1 MRMNT
6 VWRDRSLRLL
16 ILSILLVSAGR
27 AGGQT
32 SSTQPEV
39 LVIDSSAPAHPF
51 PHFWEHMFGSGRAS
65 LSLRDSYRQD
75 LRQVKQITELEYVRF
90 HAIFLDDMGVYDE
103 DSAGRPIYNFSYVDQ
118 SYDGLLQNGVR
129 PFVELSFMPRKLAS
143 NKDALHAFWYKQNV
157 SPPKDWAKWDDLV
170 YQFTKHLVDRYGV
183 EEVAKWYFEVWNEP
197 NIDFW
202 VGEPKQAT
210 YWELYDHSVAAV
222 KRVNPRFRVGGPATA
237 QAAWADAFIR
247 HCTEKHIP
255 VDFVSTHVYGND
267 GSQDVFGTNE
277 NIPRDRMVCRSV
289 KKVHDQIKA
298 SALPQLPLIW
308 SEFNASFFNEPAVT
322 DSTYM
327 GPWMADTIRQCDGL
341 VNEMSYW
348 TFSDVFEEQGVVKRP
363 FYGGFGLIAAGDIPK
378 PAFNTFKVLHFLG
391 DTRIELNS
399 DSALVTQR
407 KNGTLVIALWNLVA
421 PEASGPAKTLTL
433 EVKNAK
439 VTTAS
444 IWHVDRQHGDVR
456 VAYEA
461 MGSPQYPTTDQLAK
475 LRKAAELPGPE
486 KAKLNGGKLSVEI
499 PAQGLVVIE
508 LK

>member
-1 MRMNT
+1 MFRK
-6 VWRDRSLRLL
+6 VGISLLL
-16 ILSILLVSAGR
+16 TLSVGLIGEGKQAH
-27 AGGQT
+27 AQNADT
-32 SSTQPEV
+32 IQ
-39 LVIDSSAPAHPF
+39 IDASAPAHPF
-51 PHFWEHMFGSGRAS
+51 PHFWEHMFGSGRAV
-65 LSLRDSYRQD
+65 LSLRESYRSD
-75 LRQVKQITELEYVRF
+75 LRDVKKITDVQYIRF
-90 HAIFLDDMGVYDE
+90 HGILMDELQVYDE
-103 DSAGRPIYNFSYVDQ
+103 DEKGNVVYNFSYIDQ
-118 SYDGLLQNGVR
+118 IYDGLLQNGVR
-129 PFVELSFMPRKLAS
+129 PFVELSFMPKKLAS
-143 NKDALHAFWYKQNV
+143 KNNLHAFWYKQNV
-157 SPPKDWAKWDDLV
+157 SPPKDWDRWDDLIF
-170 YQFTKHLVDRYGV
+170 QFTKHLVDRYGV
-183 EEVAKWYFEVWNEP
+183 KEVSSWYFEVWNEP

-202 VGEPKQAT
+202 AGDPKQAS
-210 YWELYDHSVAAV
+210 YWELYDHTVKAV
-222 KRVNPRFRVGGPATA
+222 KRANESLRVGGPSTA
-237 QAAWADAFIR
+237 QASWVDALIK
-247 HCTEKHIP
+247 HCKENNVP
-255 VDFVSTHVYGND
+255 LDFVSTHVYGND
-267 GSQDVFGTNE
+267 SSPDVFGTHE
-277 NIPRDRMVCRSV
+277 VIARDKFVCRAV
-289 KKVHDQIKA
+289 KKVHDQIQA
-298 SALPQLPLIW
+298 SDRPTIPLIW